1 MTAIECYMHGISVLA
16 FDDSGGLKEII
27 DSIEPMNVFKS
38 EEDLVHQLIH
48 YYKNPE
54 KIITNKKKLKNHAH
68 RFFTINEMSKNYHS
82 VYKYLKT

>member
-1 MTAIECYMHGISVLA
+1 MHGISVLA
-16 FDDSGGLKEII
+16 FDDSGELKEII

-54 KIITNKKKLKNHAH
+54 KIITNKKKLKNHAR